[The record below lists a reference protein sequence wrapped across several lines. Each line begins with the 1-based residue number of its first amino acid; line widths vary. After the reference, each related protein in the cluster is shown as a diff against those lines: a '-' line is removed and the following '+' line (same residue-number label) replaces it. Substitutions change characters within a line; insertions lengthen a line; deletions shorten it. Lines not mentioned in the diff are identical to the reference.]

1 MDISL
6 FFNWVYG
13 NDVYNAN
20 KIQFTT
26 QWKKDYYN
34 MLSVMSS
41 ANRFRYMDDAG
52 NKITDM
58 EQLRTLNENATIWSP
73 AMKIPVLHS
82 WAIEDGSF
90 LRVYC
95 TVNNVFVWTK
105 YSGFDPEV
113 STCLSTP
120 LTPGVDFSS
129 YPKARTFTLGAN
141 ITF

>member
-1 MDISL
+1 
-6 FFNWVYG
+6 
-13 NDVYNAN
+13 
-20 KIQFTT
+20 
-26 QWKKDYYN
+26 

-90 LRVYC
+90 LRL
-95 TVNNVFVWTK
+95 NNITIGYTLPTKWTK
-105 YSGFDPEV
+105 ES
-113 STCLSTP
+113 
-120 LTPGVDFSS
+120 
-129 YPKARTFTLGAN
+129 
-141 ITF
+141 